1 MLTLSII
8 DDVLFNPIRNI
19 FLGLDVIIYK
29 FIDYL
34 YQVFITIASA
44 RIFKDVNFTE
54 IIDRV
59 YIIIGVV
66 MLFITAYSLLA
77 AIINPDNITKGEMS
91 ATKLIPNMIIAIVLI
106 AIVPTIFNLMYQAQD
121 IILSQNIIGK
131 AILGGTYDAKDPGF
145 SFEALGKGGEKILI
159 NTGEIDNNATLLKNS
174 GKIMSSTIF
183 RAFFVPT
190 IESKEAGVD
199 PSTLIKHNV
208 AEYFSRI
215 KGPVATVFACL
226 SGGESGL
233 LPNVFKGVPVLT
245 LLGGIGSCAVNEVI
259 SLGSWIG
266 GGILDFLGIDINSEY
281 TWTLAQADLYAE
293 ASGDIGIYTMFM
305 DNVAEGEIEYSWFF
319 ASAAGIFVCW
329 TLLAYCIDLGVRAVK
344 LAFYQLIAPIPI
356 LCRMIPKQKKI
367 FDNWLKIVL
376 TTFAEVFIRVAVIY
390 FVVYLVSIIATTS
403 LFADFWTN
411 SILGTPTWGVRS
423 LARVAIILGLLA
435 FAKQA
440 PKLISDITGID
451 SKNMSLGINIGKKL
465 GENGALAIPTAV
477 GGAFTAGVR
486 RWMNPSKDRSKW
498 QRFTDSISAAGR
510 GGYKG
515 AKTGW
520 SANGF
525 KDVKNG
531 ATTAAGDAIDKQT
544 KKVAA
549 KAKEKERYDAW
560 SKDPENAGRLWVEY
574 KGDQFKKWAKSGG
587 TNYQGEIAGRVK
599 GDCDSLSDIYKGT
612 KEKFKKVKESVDT
625 ALTQD
630 GHYPDTERFI
640 KTFKGEGITTQA
652 AAIAAIEDGTITGEF
667 AAQVL
672 PFLQKNPNEFIAQ
685 QMAYAQIEAAKDSET
700 VAAIKDLGKNMVR
713 TEKVVENLCSDL
725 LTSGMIGDQMLA
737 ALKQTFTEKKFKDVF
752 DMSHISDM
760 SGLTSELKK
769 MVEIAKADPSSEAG
783 VKALRQ
789 IKVIAE
795 QTGQA
800 MKNVHA
806 NLQDDIAREKRE
818 EKK

>member
-1 MLTLSII
+1 MLTLGII

-66 MLFITAYSLLA
+66 MLFVTAYSLLS
-77 AIINPDNITKGEMS
+77 AIINPDNIAKGEMS
-91 ATKLIPNMIIAIVLI
+91 AAKLVPNMIMSIVLI

-121 IILSQNIIGK
+121 IMLSQNIIGK
-131 AILGGTYDAKDPGF
+131 AILGGTYDEKDPGF
-145 SFEALGKGGEKILI
+145 SFEALGKGGEKVLI

-190 IESKEAGVD
+190 VEPEEPGVD

-233 LPNVFKGVPVLT
+233 VPNVFKDIPVLT
-245 LLGGIGSCAVNEVI
+245 LLGGLGSCAVNEVI

-266 GGILDFLGIDINSEY
+266 GGILDLLGIDINSEY

-356 LCRMIPKQKKI
+356 LCRMIPKQKKV
-367 FDNWLKIVL
+367 FDNWIKIVL

-411 SILGTPTWGVRS
+411 SVLGTPTWGVRS

-440 PKLISDITGID
+440 PKLITDIMGID

-477 GGAFTAGVR
+477 GGAFTGGVR
-486 RWMNPSKDRSKW
+486 RFMNPSEGRSGW
-498 QRFTDSISAAGR
+498 QRFTDSVSAAGK

-520 SANGF
+520 TAKGF
-525 KDVKNG
+525 GDVKKG
-531 ATTAAGDAIDKQT
+531 ATSAAGDAVAEQKRAVEDRARDRREKQAWINNPENEGKLYTAHKLHEWAEKGGVDYQENALSRYIDY
-544 KKVAA
+544 A
-549 KAKEKERYDAW
+549 KAFEDLYKTPKDQ
-560 SKDPENAGRLWVEY
+560 SKDRIKSVIDDLAKAGHYVDPEGFMKAMR
-574 KGDQFKKWAKSGG
+574 
-587 TNYQGEIAGRVK
+587 NY
-599 GDCDSLSDIYKGT
+599 
-612 KEKFKKVKESVDT
+612 DT
-625 ALTQD
+625 AASAQEAINN
-630 GHYPDTERFI
+630 GSIR
-640 KTFKGEGITTQA
+640 G
-652 AAIAAIEDGTITGEF
+652 AIADQVQRYIKDGTYSTEYQ
-667 AAQVL
+667 AQKEAE
-672 PFLQKNPNEFIAQ
+672 QKIKGIKAV
-685 QMAYAQIEAAKDSET
+685 ET
-700 VAAIKDLGKNMVR
+700 EAAIKDLGKHMERVASLIDNINS
-713 TEKVVENLCSDL
+713 ELS
-725 LTSGMIGDQMLA
+725 TSGAIGQKTVD
-737 ALKQTFTEKKFKDVF
+737 ALKKAFAADDKKAIF
-752 DMSHISDM
+752 DMSKISTVPE
-760 SGLTSELKK
+760 LTEQLKK
-769 MVEIAKADPSSEAG
+769 MVATVQTQGEKSIEG
-783 VKALRQ
+783 EKALRAL
-789 IKVIAE
+789 KMVVEESKKAN
-795 QTGQA
+795 TDA
-800 MKNVHA
+800 LA
-806 NLQDDIAREKRE
+806 NLKDEIARQKKD